1 MSWSGC
7 GYYIRCLL
15 PWVYVTLTSASLV
28 FISNVFSRQRT
39 EFVFYLV
46 LLALRVASVVWGIA
60 SGDFRHS
67 ILLFALSGAV
77 VNGAL
82 TVWYMRLVAR
92 YESNASL

>member
-1 MSWSGC
+1 MTLIIVC
-7 GYYIRCLL
+7 FILIARLHLNPQCMAKLL
-15 PWVYVTLTSASLV
+15 LL
-28 FISNVFSRQRT
+28 
-39 EFVFYLV
+39 FYLV